1 MTEFTSTSR
10 APLPEIP
17 DDLSIPQFMLDYK
30 HPCMPYRPE
39 NVPWLTED
47 HSGRS
52 IGFQE
57 IKSRTHGLAN
67 AMSIKWNIRQ
77 NDVVCIFSPNH
88 TDYPICVWAT
98 HTLGA
103 IITPANPGYTA
114 DELVHQLRTTKATLI
129 FVHSDALGTVLTAA
143 RRARIPEDRIVLLH
157 NPQKPIVPHGAENVN
172 DLVTFGLGHD
182 TKYMEKRF
190 KKGES
195 KRHLAFLSFSSGT
208 TGKPKA
214 VSIPHYSVIANI
226 IQVAAHY
233 SVASKTSE
241 PCPFSP
247 GDVATAVLPFFHIY
261 GLVVNM
267 HFMLFAGLNL
277 VVIPKFSFTDFL
289 GSIVRHRITH
299 LLLVPPQIVLMC
311 KHPAMKGVDLS
322 HVRWTVCGAAPL
334 SGELVKQVIKVL
346 PNASIGQGY
355 GLTETC
361 TSIAMYPPEQRIG
374 TIGSAGTLIPG
385 VRARIVKADGSL
397 GKAGEVGELVVTGPS
412 MSLGYPDNAQATK
425 ETFIDGWVR
434 TGDEVMINENSEL
447 FVLDRVK
454 EILKVRGYQ
463 VAPAELEGHLLM
475 HPYVTDACVV
485 SVLDE
490 YSGELPLAYVVLD
503 KSVKEHAKDH
513 KSAARLR
520 NEIAKHVSDTKVQ
533 YKWLAGGVEFI
544 DAIPKNP
551 SGKILRRVLR
561 DKARAARA
569 NVRAPLQ
576 AKL

>member
-1 MTEFTSTSR
+1 
-10 APLPEIP
+10 
-17 DDLSIPQFMLDYK
+17 MLDYK
-30 HPCMPYRPE
+30 HPCMPHRPD

-67 AMSIKWNIRQ
+67 AMSIKWNIKE

-103 IITPANPGYTA
+103 IITPANPGYTP
-114 DELVHQLRTTKATLI
+114 DELVHQLRTTKAALI
-129 FVHSDALGTVLTAA
+129 FVHCDALSTVLTAA
-143 RRARIPEDRIVLLH
+143 KRARIPEDRIVLLH
-157 NPQKPIVPHGAENVN
+157 NPQKTTAPHGAENVN

-182 TKYMEKRF
+182 TNYMEKRF

-226 IQVAAHY
+226 IQIAAHY
-233 SVASKTSE
+233 NIGSRISE

-267 HFMLFAGLNL
+267 HFMLF
-277 VVIPKFSFTDFL
+277 
-289 GSIVRHRITH
+289 
-299 LLLVPPQIVLMC
+299 
-311 KHPAMKGVDLS
+311 HPAMRGVDLS
-322 HVRWTVCGAAPL
+322 HVKWTVCGAAPL

-385 VRARIVKADGSL
+385 VRARVVKADGSL

-434 TGDEVMINENSEL
+434 TGDEVMINKNSEL

-454 EILKVRGYQ
+454 EIFKVRGYQ

-475 HPYVTDACVV
+475 HPYVADACVV
-485 SVLDE
+485 SILDE

-503 KSVKEHAKDH
+503 KSVEEHIRDPKTAAK
-513 KSAARLR
+513 LR

-569 NVRAPLQ
+569 NLHAPLQ